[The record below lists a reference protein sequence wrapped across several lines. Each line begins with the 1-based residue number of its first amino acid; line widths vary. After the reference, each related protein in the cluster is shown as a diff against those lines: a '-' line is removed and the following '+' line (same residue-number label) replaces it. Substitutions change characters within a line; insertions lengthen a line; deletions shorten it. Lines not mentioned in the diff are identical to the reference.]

1 MRYRLDDIE
10 AFLAVVETS
19 SVSAAARRLGLA
31 KSVVSKRV
39 SDLEAAIGAELLHR
53 SSRKVV
59 PTDSGQAFYHRARE
73 LVHQLEQAVDEAG
86 EAEGELRGLL
96 RIAVPMSFGTLHLM
110 PLLAPLFTRH
120 PKLNVALDLDD
131 RKVDL
136 AGGGFDLGIRIGRLA
151 DSALAA
157 RRLAISRRIVVCS
170 PAYARA
176 HGLPAEPEDLPR
188 HECISY
194 ANTPALQQWTFQP
207 TRSGGA
213 ARQVLVKGRIV
224 ANNGEAIREAAVAGL
239 GLAVLPSFIVCDA
252 LREGRLIDAMPNER
266 PLPDGIFAVYAK
278 TRQPSRKVRAVI
290 DHLVEAIGEP
300 APWERGL

>member
-39 SDLEAAIGAELLHR
+39 SDLETAIGAELLHR
-53 SSRKVV
+53 SSRKVI
-59 PTDSGQAFYHRARE
+59 PTDRGHGFYRRARE
-73 LVHQLEQAVDEAG
+73 LLQQLDEAIDEAG

-96 RIAVPMSFGTLHLM
+96 RIAVPMSFGTMHLM
-110 PLLAPLFTRH
+110 PLLAPLFTQH
-120 PKLNVALDLDD
+120 PKLNIALDLDD

-136 AGGGFDLGIRIGRLA
+136 AGGGYDLGIRIGRLA

-157 RRLAISRRIVVCS
+157 RRLAVSRRVVVCS
-170 PAYARA
+170 PAYART
-176 HGLPAEPEDLPR
+176 HGLPASPDDLPQ

-207 TRSGGA
+207 VRSGGQP
-213 ARQVLVKGRIV
+213 RQVLVKGRIV
-224 ANNGEAIREAAVAGL
+224 ANNGEAIREAAIAGL

-252 LREGRLIDAMPNER
+252 LRDGRLIDAMPHHT
-266 PLPDGIFAVYAK
+266 PAPDGIYAVYPK
-278 TRQPSRKVRAVI
+278 TRLPSRKVRAVI